1 MGATLRSLWNYRGF
15 IIGSVRREFES
26 KYRKSVLGATWTIVN
41 PLAMIIV
48 YTIIFSQ
55 LMKARLPGVDTPFA
69 YSIYLC
75 AGSLTWGLFIEI
87 VSRGQNIFIEN
98 ANLLKKISF
107 PRLILPVILVLN
119 ACINFLIIFSLF
131 LLFLIFSG
139 SWPGWTLLN
148 MVPLLV
154 IELMLAI
161 GLAMVLGVLNVFF
174 RDVGQFV
181 AIFLQF
187 WFWLTPIVYPVE
199 ILPPAVRSWMLWN
212 PMFPVVHGYQNIFAG
227 QPIADWT
234 ALCIPLVTGGLLCL
248 MGWRMFRTHSG
259 EMVDEL

>member
-119 ACINFLIIFSLF
+119 ACINFLIIFSKL
-131 LLFLIFSG
+131 G
-139 SWPGWTLLN
+139 SFY
-148 MVPLLV
+148 
-154 IELMLAI
+154 E
-161 GLAMVLGVLNVFF
+161 
-174 RDVGQFV
+174 
-181 AIFLQF
+181 
-187 WFWLTPIVYPVE
+187 
-199 ILPPAVRSWMLWN
+199 
-212 PMFPVVHGYQNIFAG
+212 
-227 QPIADWT
+227 
-234 ALCIPLVTGGLLCL
+234 
-248 MGWRMFRTHSG
+248 
-259 EMVDEL
+259 